1 MKPTILTFGKYKG
14 QTLEEVPDLY
24 LQFLGKPVYSGHYY
38 KSLHSTELNWKVP
51 WSVTVA
57 ARQILE
63 ARGYKLK
70 GTRWEK

>member
-1 MKPTILTFGKYKG
+1 MKPAILTFGDHRGKS
-14 QTLEEVPDLY
+14 LEDIPEPY
-24 LQFLGKPVYSGHYY
+24 LLWLGKPTYSGKFYLN
-38 KSLHSTELNWKVP
+38 SRSTELNWKVS

>member
-1 MKPTILTFGKYKG
+1 MILQFGQYKG
-14 QTLEEVPDLY
+14 MELTDVPEPY
-24 LQFLGKPVYSGHYY
+24 IQWLGKPTYSGKFYLN
-38 KSLHSTELNWKVP
+38 SRSTELNWKVP

>member
-14 QTLEEVPDLY
+14 QTLESVPEDY
-24 LQFLGKPVYSGHYY
+24 LQWLGKPVYSGKFYLN
-38 KSLHSTELNWKVP
+38 SRSTELNWKVP

-70 GTRWEK
+70 GTRWER